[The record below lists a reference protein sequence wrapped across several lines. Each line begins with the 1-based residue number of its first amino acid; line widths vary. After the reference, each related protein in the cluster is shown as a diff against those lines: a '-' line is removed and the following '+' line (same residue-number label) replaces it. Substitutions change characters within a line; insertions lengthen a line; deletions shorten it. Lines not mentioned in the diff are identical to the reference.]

1 VRPHAAPL
9 FFFAM
14 PRKRVTTSPDAAAL
28 LQRGTW
34 TAAEVAA
41 LLDVPAVLVER
52 WALAGLVPGA
62 RIESGAWR
70 LPGRGLFLFLGRR
83 VEAHYS
89 VHTVAGLLDRPAATV
104 RDWVADKR
112 LRSVKL
118 GAAKAAAVLIPESAV
133 LELLQ
138 PQRRAAA

>member
-1 VRPHAAPL
+1 
-9 FFFAM
+9 M
-14 PRKRVTTSPDAAAL
+14 PRKRANTSPDPAAL

-34 TAAEVAA
+34 TAAEVAG
-41 LLDVPAVLVER
+41 LLDVPQLIVER
-52 WALAGLVPGA
+52 WAQTGLVPGA
-62 RIESGAWR
+62 RLESGTWR
-70 LPGRGLFLFLGRR
+70 IPGRSLFLFLGRR

-89 VHTVAGLLDRPAATV
+89 VQTVAALLDRPLATV
-104 RDWVADKR
+104 RDWIADKR

-118 GAAKAAAVLIPESAV
+118 GTAKAAAVLIPESAI